1 MFDISSLTENPTNSI
16 IAIAVVIALVY
27 IFFRVAKSAIKL
39 LLTVVVLGLA
49 FYFWQGGT
57 VDDLKGKGTQAIF
70 KDADLS
76 NMLQVHCQDEKA
88 DKAKCKC
95 VIDPVFK
102 DIHSRLTSSEI
113 AQANQDPQQIEAEL
127 RNSMRNKRKEIRK
140 CLVNNSGGKVLDQLK
155 GVLGGLSKDE
165 E

>member
-1 MFDISSLTENPTNSI
+1 MFDISSLTDNPTNSI

-39 LLTVVVLGLA
+39 ILTVIVLGLA

-57 VDDLKGKGTQAIF
+57 VDGLKDKGTQALF

-76 NMLQVHCQDEKA
+76 NMMQIHCQDEKA
-88 DKAKCKC
+88 DKVKCTC
-95 VIDPVFK
+95 VIGPVFQ
-102 DIHSRLTSSEI
+102 DIHSRLSTSEI
-113 AQANQDPQQIEAEL
+113 SQANQDPERIEEEIQT
-127 RNSMRNKRKEIRK
+127 SMRNKRKEIRK

-155 GVLGGLSKDE
+155 GVLGGLSSTE
-165 E
+165 

>member
-16 IAIAVVIALVY
+16 IAVVVVIALVY

-39 LLTVVVLGLA
+39 ILSVAVLGLA

-57 VDDLKGKGTQAIF
+57 VAGLKDKGTQAIF

-76 NMLQVHCQDEKA
+76 NMMQVHCQDEKA
-88 DKAKCKC
+88 DKAKCTC
-95 VIDPVFK
+95 VIGPVFQ
-102 DIHSRLTSSEI
+102 DVHARLSSSEI
-113 AQANQDPQQIEAEL
+113 AQANQDPERIEAEL
-127 RNSMRNKRKEIRK
+127 QTSMRNKRKDIRK

-155 GVLGGLSKDE
+155 GVLGGLSTSE